1 MIGIAVSALR
11 NRGLLDPLTGKMR
24 SLIDP
29 AVEGDIKIAE
39 GNLKRI
45 DKAIGKE
52 LSKSSNRDLS
62 NLTKAEL
69 MNKFMSVLEG
79 APGFTPSI

>member
-1 MIGIAVSALR
+1 MIDTAVDESKGGLDSMIGIAVSALR

-45 DKAIGKE
+45 DKAI
-52 LSKSSNRDLS
+52 D
-62 NLTKAEL
+62 
-69 MNKFMSVLEG
+69 
-79 APGFTPSI
+79 